1 MNTTARET
9 RTFVVMMGGG
19 RKIEISDCDRVAWH
33 EGAIEVIRAY
43 ADNDHRVCAVFP
55 VSSVHGVYPDEDTE
69 VVE

>member
-1 MNTTARET
+1 MNTTAREQ

-19 RKIEISDCDRVAWH
+19 CKIKIKGCDRVAVN
-33 EGAIEVIRAY
+33 EGGIEVIRAY

-55 VSSVHGVYPDEDTE
+55 VNSVHGVYPEEDTE